1 MAQLLGKLSEVVAF
15 LGLFE
20 GFTELLELKG
30 VAVPA
35 VDQLSHF
42 LEGKLNME
50 LPLVEEVS
58 LESLDVLVDPNL
70 TALAGVGDMENLE
83 EGLLGITAE
92 EWGEGDG
99 AL

>member
-1 MAQLLGKLSEVVAF
+1 
-15 LGLFE
+15 
-20 GFTELLELKG
+20 
-30 VAVPA
+30 
-35 VDQLSHF
+35 
-42 LEGKLNME
+42 ME